1 MIAYLDSSALVKL
14 FLVEDGSD
22 AAREIWDS
30 GLRIATS
37 RVSHAELACA
47 IAAAIRNRRYS
58 AGRVDARV
66 VDGTFLRKRAEIL
79 EPDEGVVDA
88 AAVLGVRHGLRG
100 IDAIHVAS
108 ALELAELEPTL
119 VSWDE
124 RQRRAARAEGLP
136 VYPETTTAAL
146 R

>member
-124 RQRRAARAEGLP
+124 RQRRAAAPRVSPSTRRRRLQP
-136 VYPETTTAAL
+136 
-146 R
+146 